1 MAGKRRRSN
10 GTWEYVF
17 KKSGL
22 LDKPIYM
29 TFPSEV
35 EGDAYAAR
43 LETLLTNNII
53 PHEHQPEQ
61 RVMSIDGLDREYQR
75 EAHPSAKDVMALR
88 VIVRKWG
95 DVKLGVINAAWV
107 DNWIAEMKRVE
118 RLAPATVRARV
129 GALARCTDWG
139 MRKGYVQFPDHPLR
153 SLPDGYSQY
162 SKLDTALAGGKREDV
177 ERDRRLE
184 AGEYERILAV
194 LDAQV
199 IPRKQRDFWLPH
211 PAALRCLFVLALES
225 AMRLREMYT
234 LRRSQVD
241 LGRKTVFLDKTK
253 NGNKR
258 QVPLTS
264 VAHAALAQYL
274 ADAAAPAKAG
284 GDLIFPWWDWQVHAL
299 DKTSDDLSK
308 LYKKVFQAAGCDG
321 LTFHDLRH
329 EATSRLFERTTLRE
343 TAIMKIT
350 GHKSVRMLMRYANLR
365 ASNLAD
371 ALW

>member
-29 TFPSEV
+29 TFSSEV

-53 PHEHQPEQ
+53 PHEHQPAQ
-61 RVMSIDGLDREYQR
+61 RVMSIDDLDREYQR
-75 EAHPSAKDVMALR
+75 EAHPSVKDVMALR

-95 DVKLGVINAAWV
+95 DVKLGIINAAWV

-139 MRKGYVQFPDHPLR
+139 MRKGYVLFPDHPLR

-162 SKLDTALAGGKREDV
+162 SKLDAALAGGKREDV

-199 IPRKQRDFWLPH
+199 IPRRQRDFRFPH
-211 PAALRCLFVLALES
+211 PAALRCLFVLAGTGIGHAAARDVYAAAQPSRFE
-225 AMRLREMYT
+225 A
-234 LRRSQVD
+234 
-241 LGRKTVFLDKTK
+241 K
-253 NGNKR
+253 NGVSGQDQEWQQASGAANVGGAR
-258 QVPLTS
+258 GAGAVSGRCSNARHGGGRPDFS
-264 VAHAALAQYL
+264 VVGR
-274 ADAAAPAKAG
+274 AG
-284 GDLIFPWWDWQVHAL
+284 
-299 DKTSDDLSK
+299 SR
-308 LYKKVFQAAGCDG
+308 AGQN
-321 LTFHDLRH
+321 
-329 EATSRLFERTTLRE
+329 
-343 TAIMKIT
+343 
-350 GHKSVRMLMRYANLR
+350 V
-365 ASNLAD
+365 
-371 ALW
+371 